1 MSMNALRSRLSAI
14 ARRISGLSKGGTLR
28 LMIMFRLAL
37 RGAISQIACGAW
49 LWMSLNSGIAT
60 S

>member
-1 MSMNALRSRLSAI
+1 MNASRSRLSAI

-28 LMIMFRLAL
+28 LMIRLRLAL
-37 RGAISQIACGAW
+37 SGVVSQIACGAW
-49 LWMSLNSGIAT
+49 LWTSFNSGIAT